1 MTFLPIV
8 DRELR
13 VASRRRATY
22 WSRCIT
28 AMAAI
33 IVGLVV
39 YISSYQR
46 PPHELGQALFEVIS
60 ILAYIYCLLTGVRST
75 ADCLSEEKREGTL
88 GLLFL
93 TDLKGYDVVGGKL
106 VATSLNAFYG
116 LMAIFP
122 VLAIPLLMG
131 GITNGEF
138 WRMALVLANTFLF
151 SLAMGMLISSFSKYP
166 RKAMAGTFLLLL
178 TFCVLLPIGQAWST
192 YIQRS
197 PRLNTICD
205 LLDPSYSVHL
215 VSDANYVKSM
225 NLFWWSV
232 GIIHGLCWLFL
243 VLASV
248 IVPRSWQDNP
258 PGAKSPA
265 GANAGIGGA
274 MAILPSAMAFRKRLL
289 DINAFF
295 WLAGR
300 ARLKP
305 LHVWVAFSIVAFFW
319 AWGALAFRSDWFNP
333 GVYIV
338 TAMILNT
345 MLKLWIASEAGRR
358 LGEDR
363 KIGALELL
371 LSTPLSVGDILR
383 GQMLALR
390 RQFFGPLIAA
400 CVIESIFLVASLHGN
415 QADIGDFVSAYVMC
429 WVAGLIMLVADI
441 AALSL
446 VGMWVSLT
454 AKNPNRA
461 TGITVRR
468 VLILPLAV
476 GLAILIFMAIFQVGE
491 GGWKIIL
498 GLWFGLGILA
508 DVVFGWSA
516 WWRLQNE
523 FREAAVH
530 RVVPGPSLLKRLLV
544 GNSQEARNPAAEIC
558 SSGKMSPDGGSVNI
572 DKLGGECHFKP
583 PVRCYTKSAAKGGRG

>member
-28 AMAAI
+28 ALAAI

-39 YISSYQR
+39 YISSYQQ
-46 PPHELGQALFEVIS
+46 PPHELGQALFQVIS

-151 SLAMGMLISSFSKYP
+151 SLTMGIFISSFSKYP

-178 TFCVLLPIGQAWST
+178 SFCVLLPIGQAWST

-197 PRLNTICD
+197 PRLDTICD

-215 VSDANYVKSM
+215 ASDTNYIRSVK
-225 NLFWWSV
+225 LFWWSV
-232 GIIHGLCWLFL
+232 GLIHGLCWLFL
-243 VLASV
+243 TLASL

-258 PGAKSPA
+258 PGAK
-265 GANAGIGGA
+265 GARWRERWHRWSYGDLAERQ
-274 MAILPSAMAFRKRLL
+274 AFRKRLL

-305 LHVWVAFSIVAFFW
+305 VHVWVAFSIVAFFW
-319 AWGALAFRSDWFNP
+319 SWGALAYRSDWFNP
-333 GVYIV
+333 FVYIV
-338 TAMILNT
+338 TAMVLNT

-371 LSTPLSVGDILR
+371 LSTPLRVRDILR
-383 GQMLALR
+383 GQVLALK
-390 RQFFGPLIAA
+390 RQFFGPLVTAI
-400 CVIESIFLVASLHGN
+400 VIECIFLVASLHGN
-415 QADIGDFVSAYVMC
+415 QSDIGDVVAEYVTC

-441 AALSL
+441 TALSM
-446 VGMWVSLT
+446 VGMWVGLT

-476 GLAILIFMAIFQVGE
+476 GLAILIFMAVFQLGVGD
-491 GGWKIIL
+491 GGWKITL

-508 DVVFGWSA
+508 DVIFGWNA

-530 RVVPGPSLLKRLLV
+530 RLVPGPSLLKRLLV
-544 GNSQEARNPAAEIC
+544 GNSQEAANQAEVAPAA
-558 SSGKMSPDGGSVNI
+558 K
-572 DKLGGECHFKP
+572 
-583 PVRCYTKSAAKGGRG
+583 